1 MTDSCFSW
9 SVELPERGA
18 RRVGDRSVRASLR
31 ISSEVG
37 GEEEL
42 PVALAVGKRL
52 KGLSD
57 GPGAPS
63 SRAELLFKL
72 DELSRACAHE
82 RMEGL
87 VNRRDYSS
95 KELFSRLVEDGYTR
109 SVSQAIVERACEVGI
124 LDDARF
130 GAAFARSK
138 VLSGWGRI
146 KIERELSRRGVDA
159 SDIPGWPDEFL
170 SPDEERERARALAS
184 RRRLTGKNDYQ
195 KIVRFL
201 CSRGYSLGLSTSV
214 AHEVADAGQH
224 WQL

>member
-1 MTDSCFSW
+1 MSDPSFSW
-9 SVELPERGA
+9 SVELPSRGA
-18 RRVGDRSVRASLR
+18 RPTGGRRARAELR
-31 ISSEVG
+31 ISSGVG
-37 GEEEL
+37 GDEL
-42 PVALAVGKRL
+42 LTVPVPVGRRLAD
-52 KGLSD
+52 LSKSD
-57 GPGAPS
+57 IGPA
-63 SRAELLFKL
+63 SRAELLYRL
-72 DELSRACAHE
+72 GEASRSCAHA
-82 RMEGL
+82 RMEEL
-87 VNRRDYSS
+87 VGRRDYSAQ
-95 KELFSRLVEDGYTR
+95 ELSARLLEDGYSHAAVE
-109 SVSQAIVERACEVGI
+109 SVVGRAREVGVV
-124 LDDARF
+124 DDARF

-214 AHEVADAGQH
+214 AREVADAGQQ